1 MRTLFLLVMLTATF
15 ALSTGC
21 SVQKDS
27 NRNTGGDGTR
37 LEAVEIPVN
46 RTVIDNVS
54 YVDGDQHDWKYF
66 RVPVQGLVELIIAFD
81 NPEAK
86 GTVIVR
92 DATGMQVSRLEHKAE
107 PRLQTTFR
115 ADPGLYYLEI
125 FVEVE
130 RSDYTLEVLFE
141 QAF

>member
-1 MRTLFLLVMLTATF
+1 MRMLLPLILLGA
-15 ALSTGC
+15 ALVLSSGC
-21 SVQKDS
+21 SVQKDPD
-27 NRNTGGDGTR
+27 RNTGGDGTR

-54 YVDGDQHDWKYF
+54 YIDGDQHDWKYF
-66 RVPVQGLVELIIAFD
+66 RVPVQGLIEVIIAFD
-81 NPEAK
+81 NPNAK
-86 GTVIVR
+86 GTVIIR

-115 ADPGLYYLEI
+115 ADPGIYLLEI

-130 RSDYTLEVLFE
+130 RSDYALEILF
-141 QAF
+141 Q

>member
-1 MRTLFLLVMLTATF
+1 MRMLLPLILLGA
-15 ALSTGC
+15 ALVLSSGC
-21 SVQKDS
+21 SVQKDPD
-27 NRNTGGDGTR
+27 RNTGGDGTR

-54 YVDGDQHDWKYF
+54 YIDGDQHDWKYF
-66 RVPVQGLVELIIAFD
+66 RVPVQGLIEVIIAFD
-81 NPEAK
+81 NPNAK
-86 GTVIVR
+86 GTVIIR

-115 ADPGLYYLEI
+115 ADPGIYYLEI

-130 RSDYTLEVLFE
+130 RSDYTLEILF
-141 QAF
+141 Q